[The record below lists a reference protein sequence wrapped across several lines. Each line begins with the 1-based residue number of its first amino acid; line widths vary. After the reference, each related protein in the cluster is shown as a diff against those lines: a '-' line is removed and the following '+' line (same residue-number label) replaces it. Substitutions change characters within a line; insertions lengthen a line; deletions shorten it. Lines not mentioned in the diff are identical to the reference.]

1 MFQIKTYKFRC
12 SHCWGTTAYVRKHK
26 VTEYELTEAYTDTT
40 TMGMVANMPG
50 NNPENNNDR
59 FSYTTVICAKC
70 RAEWESL
77 SQAGN
82 TGNLVLDKVQTKRN
96 GHFIIEQALSSS
108 SSVEACAGTGDAVR
122 CNNCEWTGIVR
133 HGEDQCPSCQKKGC
147 LSWQYDDEQ
156 EAEAAIAVYSVKKE
170 PYMIAK
176 FSPAC
181 AFILSHAM
189 MTNPKATTYD
199 GEPII
204 AWQPGTLDQ
213 YIHGK
218 VDNVSASIRTKTDVG
233 RYILSRT
240 WMAIDFSKDEIYL
253 HCSEENNPQD
263 TPFPE
268 CETIA
273 HAQLASCPLWAIDQ
287 WRKEAVD
294 FDTTP

>member
-1 MFQIKTYKFRC
+1 MLQVKTYKFRC
-12 SHCWGTTAYVRKHK
+12 SHCGGTTAHVRKHEI
-26 VTEYELTEAYTDTT
+26 TEYELIESYEDLTT
-40 TMGMVANMPG
+40 HGLTARMCDKPVANA
-50 NNPENNNDR
+50 NR
-59 FSYTTVICAKC
+59 LSYTTVICTNC
-70 RAEWESL
+70 RAEWGSL

-82 TGNLVLDKVQTKRN
+82 AGNLTLDKVQTKRSK
-96 GHFIIEQALSSS
+96 HFITEKALST
-108 SSVEACAGTGDAVR
+108 SSVEECAGTGDAVH
-122 CNNCEWTGIVR
+122 CTNCEWTGIIQ
-133 HGEDQCPSCQKKGC
+133 HGGDRCPSCCKKGC
-147 LSWQYDDEQ
+147 LSWQFDDEP
-156 EAEAAIAVYSVKKE
+156 EAEAAIAVYCVKEEK

-189 MTNPKATTYD
+189 MTNPKATTYE
-199 GEPII
+199 GVPII

-218 VDNVSASIRTKTDVG
+218 TDTVSFSVRSKIEAG
-233 RYILSRT
+233 RYSVSRV
-240 WMAIDFSKDEIYL
+240 WMAIDFDKDEIYL
-253 HCSEENNPQD
+253 HCSEDNNPQD

-273 HAQLASCPLWAIDQ
+273 HAQLASCPLWALDQ